1 MSAAELK
8 AQGNAAFAK
17 KDYAAA
23 IQHYTSAIDVSPADS
38 VHILYSNRSA
48 CHSGLRQWDKALQDA
63 EATIKADPSFAKGYL
78 RKGGALHGAELYDE
92 SIHAYEEGL
101 QINPQDA
108 ALQRGLEDV
117 KRAKD
122 SSRGDPGAGLDN
134 MFKDPKLFEKL
145 EANESTKR
153 MLADPSFVSK
163 LKEMQSG
170 RGSPQDA
177 FSDSR
182 MVEVMGVLMG
192 IDLKAFQRPEGSNE
206 GPEELQRRRDREE
219 AEQEAQRE
227 NEKRRATK
235 AAQDKK
241 IAEEEAAAAPIDS
254 EQAKAK
260 KAADEAKARGSAL
273 YLKRQFDDAIAEFKQ
288 AWELHKDVSY
298 LTNLA
303 ACQYEKASYDEAIA
317 TCQEA
322 IEASREYKT
331 DYKLIAKA
339 YTRIGN
345 SYLKKE
351 DLQNAIK
358 FFEKSLTEHRTA
370 DTLAKLQSTEKLL
383 KEKEKQAYIDPS
395 KAEEERARGNELFKK
410 GDFAGSVAAYTESIK
425 RNPSDSRGYT
435 NRASSYL
442 RLMAFPE
449 ALKDG
454 DSALS
459 LEPNSVKAHLR
470 KASAQLGMKQYNKAL
485 EEVSK
490 ASEFDQG
497 EGGARK
503 HEREINELES
513 KISRA
518 IYEQRA
524 NETEEETLARAQNDP
539 EVQSILQDPVMRS
552 VLDQAQSNP
561 AALQEHMRNPN
572 IARKIQTL
580 VNAGI
585 IKMGRR

>member
-1 MSAAELK
+1 M
-8 AQGNAAFAK
+8 F
-17 KDYAAA
+17 
-23 IQHYTSAIDVSPADS
+23 
-38 VHILYSNRSA
+38 R
-48 CHSGLRQWDKALQDA
+48 DA
-63 EATIKADPSFAKGYL
+63 
-78 RKGGALHGAELYDE
+78 
-92 SIHAYEEGL
+92 
-101 QINPQDA
+101 
-108 ALQRGLEDV
+108 
-117 KRAKD
+117 
-122 SSRGDPGAGLDN
+122 
-134 MFKDPKLFEKL
+134 KLFEKL

-163 LKEMQSG
+163 LKELQSG

-241 IAEEEAAAAPIDS
+241 IAEEEAAAAAAAAAAPIDS
-254 EQAKAK
+254 EEAKAK

-273 YLKRQFDDAIAEFKQ
+273 YLKRQFVDAIAEFKQ

-410 GDFAGSVAAYTESIK
+410 GDFAGSVAAYVSW
-425 RNPSDSRGYT
+425 RWRGRLSFSLSDSHPASTPCTADPHISLWRSPFSDRIDQAKPLGFARVHQQSLFLPSLDGLSGSSQGRRQ
-435 NRASSYL
+435 RA
-442 RLMAFPE
+442 
-449 ALKDG
+449 
-454 DSALS
+454 
-459 LEPNSVKAHLR
+459 
-470 KASAQLGMKQYNKAL
+470 
-485 EEVSK
+485 
-490 ASEFDQG
+490 
-497 EGGARK
+497 
-503 HEREINELES
+503 
-513 KISRA
+513 ISRA
-518 IYEQRA
+518 QLRQGAPAQSVGSTGHEAVQQG
-524 NETEEETLARAQNDP
+524 ARRGF
-539 EVQSILQDPVMRS
+539 QSIRV
-552 VLDQAQSNP
+552 
-561 AALQEHMRNPN
+561 
-572 IARKIQTL
+572 
-580 VNAGI
+580 
-585 IKMGRR
+585 